1 MSRKPS
7 SLSAGVWQNGLV
19 ASYRDRM
26 NPELLRF
33 PGLWRTR
40 ILIGAALL
48 VNALAA
54 LLCWWFETGARRPW
68 EAELALLAALSLW
81 QLACW
86 PHEIICGPSGVEQRQ
101 WLGLRKV
108 RIGWGEIRALE
119 PCEEF
124 GGAGKRFG
132 LAVASIRVLAE
143 GRQIRHSPRHP
154 DPDRFLA
161 ECRLRMEEWASRRDR
176 AGQPARPSSSG
187 RKEGWR

>member
-1 MSRKPS
+1 M
-7 SLSAGVWQNGLV
+7 SAGVWQNGLV

-48 VNALAA
+48 VNVLTA
-54 LLCWWFETGARRPW
+54 LLCWWFETGVRRPW
-68 EAELALLAALSLW
+68 EAELVLLAGLSAW

-86 PHEIICGPSGVEQRQ
+86 PREIICGPAGVEQRQ

-108 RIGWGEIRALE
+108 RIGWGDIRALE

-132 LAVASIRVLAE
+132 LEAAAIRVVAE
-143 GRQIRHSPRHP
+143 DREIRHSPRHP
-154 DPDRFLA
+154 DPARFLA
-161 ECRLRMEEWASRRDR
+161 ECRLRMEEWASKH
-176 AGQPARPSSSG
+176 ARTEPPG
-187 RKEGWR
+187 RFRGPGREESAR